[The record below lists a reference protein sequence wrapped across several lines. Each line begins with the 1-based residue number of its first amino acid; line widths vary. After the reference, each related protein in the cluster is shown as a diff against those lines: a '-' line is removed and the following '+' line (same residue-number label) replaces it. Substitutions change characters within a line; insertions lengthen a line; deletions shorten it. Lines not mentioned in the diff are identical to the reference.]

1 MSKNHPHAVTTAII
15 SRNLPVN
22 REPYDPKELILDMPA
37 AYHLSK
43 SILDDPKTGI
53 EQKIKASQFMTV
65 LEIKA
70 REMGINLNQKGRVQK
85 VSRSEL
91 KRDFKPSTMEVSPL
105 DVALLYKNHI

>member
-15 SRNLPVN
+15 SHNVPVN

-37 AYHLSK
+37 AYHLAK
-43 SILDDPKTGI
+43 SVLDDPKSGI

-70 REMGINLNQKGRVQK
+70 REMGINLNQKGRVKK

-91 KRDFKPSTMEVSPL
+91 KRDFKMSTMGVSPL
-105 DVALLYKNHI
+105 DVALLYKNH

>member
-1 MSKNHPHAVTTAII
+1 MSKNHTHAVTTAII

-37 AYHLSK
+37 AYHLAK
-43 SILDDPKTGI
+43 SVLDDPKSGI

-70 REMGINLNQKGRVQK
+70 REMGINLNQKGRVQE

-91 KRDFKPSTMEVSPL
+91 KRNFKASTMEVSPL
-105 DVALLYKNHI
+105 DVALLYKNH

>member
-1 MSKNHPHAVTTAII
+1 MSKNRPHAVTTAII

-37 AYHLSK
+37 AYHLAK
-43 SILDDPKTGI
+43 SVLDDPKSGI
-53 EQKIKASQFMTV
+53 PQKMKASQFMTV

-70 REMGINLNQKGRVQK
+70 REMGINLNQKGRVKK

-91 KRDFKPSTMEVSPL
+91 KRDFKPSTMGVNPL
-105 DVALLYKNHI
+105 DLALLYRNH